1 MPFLF
6 FSANNEM
13 CNRERDHQTY
23 FVASVSNVAFVRFQA
38 DPHATISFKDNRQ
51 VIAVS
56 QIEQIISAIYV
67 C

>member
-1 MPFLF
+1 
-6 FSANNEM
+6 M
-13 CNRERDHQTY
+13 CHRERDHQTY
-23 FVASVSNVAFVRFQA
+23 FVEPVSNVAFVRFQA
-38 DPHATISFKDNRQ
+38 DPHATIRFKDNRQ

>member
-1 MPFLF
+1 
-6 FSANNEM
+6 M
-13 CNRERDHQTY
+13 CHRERDHQTY